1 MRAVISGSIA
11 FQEEYQKLREEFK
24 QAGIVVIDYPRTS
37 ENLAE
42 EYPEI
47 LKSFFKNIETADIF
61 LLNNQDKSGVS
72 GYIGAASFSELTYCL
87 LQNLI
92 HGKNIQIILLKK
104 PAKEVFCYDEVNLWL
119 ENQWVELSPGAN
131 SLLKD
136 LV

>member
-11 FQEEYQKLREEFK
+11 FQKEYQKLREEFE
-24 QAGIVVIDYPRTS
+24 QAGIEVIDYPRTS

-47 LKSFFKNIETADIF
+47 LVSFFKNIETADIF
-61 LLNNQDKSGVS
+61 FLNNQDKNGVS

-87 LQNLI
+87 MQNLL
-92 HGKNIQIILLKK
+92 HGKSIRIVLLKK

-119 ENQWVELSPGAN
+119 ENQWVEVSSGR
-131 SLLKD
+131 SY
-136 LV
+136 LVN